1 MVNLQQ
7 KRMKSSSNIITGQYV
22 CLHEVPASVADRIV
36 ATVIDGLVVV
46 AYTFLMTMAYIFL
59 EDYLHYV
66 GLPSLFLF
74 IVIYI
79 PVLLYFPLCEYFFR
93 GQSIGKALRHTR
105 VISADG
111 ARPTIGQLLLRWMF
125 LFVDLLMSGIGIL
138 PVLLTDRHQ
147 RFGDMAA
154 GTMVIHEG
162 DYKQWHA
169 SLDDFYAQTPS
180 YHPTYPQASQLSDNQ
195 ARLIERVLKADSG
208 YDAEQTQLLAQKV
221 ATFLKVKPKT
231 DDNIVFLSKILHDY
245 QYFTTMP

>member
-1 MVNLQQ
+1 MTRLENSTDIV
-7 KRMKSSSNIITGQYV
+7 TGQYV
-22 CLHEVPASVADRIV
+22 RIHEIAASITDRMI
-36 ATVIDGLVVV
+36 ATVIDGAVLAAYALLMFLVFS
-46 AYTFLMTMAYIFL
+46 FLTERLPYAGYIFNL
-59 EDYLHYV
+59 
-66 GLPSLFLF
+66 
-74 IVIYI
+74 
-79 PVLLYFPLCEYFFR
+79 VLLLIIYLPCLLYPVICEYFFH

-138 PVLLTDRHQ
+138 PVLLTDRRQ

-154 GTMVIHEG
+154 GTMVIHED
-162 DYKQWHA
+162 DYKRWHA

>member
-1 MVNLQQ
+1 
-7 KRMKSSSNIITGQYV
+7 MKSSSNIITGQYV

-46 AYTFLMTMAYIFL
+46 AYTPLMFIAL
-59 EDYLHYV
+59 GALSEV
-66 GLPSLFLF
+66 LPGHDWLFDLLGF
-74 IVIYI
+74 AVIYI

-138 PVLLTDRHQ
+138 PVLLTDRRQ

-154 GTMVIHEG
+154 GTMVIHES

-180 YHPTYPQASQLSDNQ
+180 YHPTYPQAAQLSDNQ
-195 ARLIERVLKADSG
+195 ARLIERVLNADSG

-245 QYFTTMP
+245 QYFTSMP

>member
-1 MVNLQQ
+1 
-7 KRMKSSSNIITGQYV
+7 MKSSSNIITGQYV

-59 EDYLHYV
+59 EDNLHYV

-138 PVLLTDRHQ
+138 PVLLTDRRQ

-162 DYKQWHA
+162 DYKRWHA